1 VALVSITPIAVSVGF
16 DPGGRRPER
25 IRFADR
31 DLRIVRV
38 GAVRDERAAYPAGRA
53 PRMTV
58 VVEVDSGEE
67 LELVFDARS
76 RRWFVDA
83 RERLPLDTAA

>member
-1 VALVSITPIAVSVGF
+1 MALVSISPVAASVGF

-31 DLRIVRV
+31 DLRVVRV
-38 GAVRDERAAYPAGRA
+38 GAVRDERAAYPVGSS
-53 PRMTV
+53 PRLTLL
-58 VVEVDSGEE
+58 VEVETGEA
-67 LELVFDARS
+67 LELVFDARQ

-83 RERLPLDTAA
+83 LDPLPLETAA

>member
-1 VALVSITPIAVSVGF
+1 
-16 DPGGRRPER
+16 
-25 IRFADR
+25 
-31 DLRIVRV
+31 
-38 GAVRDERAAYPAGRA
+38 
-53 PRMTV
+53 
-58 VVEVDSGEE
+58 VEVDSGEE